1 MRGGEMSKENRI
13 KYYREK
19 AGISVEEMAKALGY
33 SQDYIRKLEKGQRGL
48 SMETGIA
55 ISKLLGKSLN
65 TLFMP

>member
-19 AGISVEEMAKALGY
+19 AGISVEEMAKALGC
-33 SQDYIRKLEKGQRGL
+33 SQNYIRKLEKAQRGL

>member
-1 MRGGEMSKENRI
+1 MSKENRI

-33 SQDYIRKLEKGQRGL
+33 SQDYIRKLEKAQRGL